1 MLTARLHQ
9 VLAAH
14 AELVPDLQDV
24 DEAEQPLAIAR
35 YLAGLI
41 ERALRTARTADA
53 RIAIVRDV
61 LSVLPD
67 PDALQ
72 EALYEA
78 QRL

>member
-24 DEAEQPLAIAR
+24 DDAEQPLAIAR
-35 YLAGLI
+35 HLAGPI
-41 ERALRTARTADA
+41 ERALRTARTAYA
-53 RIAIVRDV
+53 RIAIARDV

-67 PDALQ
+67 PDVLQ
-72 EALYEA
+72 EALYE
-78 QRL
+78 